1 MRISDW
7 RSDVCSSDLKR
18 QRLEAAEIA
27 RRLQRLAE
35 HPMRYVS
42 FALNYGKGQRERGLV
57 NKLEHDDW
65 AGRGGL
71 ADQHYYQG
79 IFRLQPGKALILET
93 ELPERVRY
101 WNIQLNDP
109 LWNTIDWLN
118 HQSSLNGG
126 QAIIGTDGKFRAV
139 ISAEDPGE
147 IGR

>member
-79 IFRLQPGKALILET
+79 IFRLRSEERRVGKECVST
-93 ELPERVRY
+93 CRSRWSP
-101 WNIQLNDP
+101 D
-109 LWNTIDWLN
+109 
-118 HQSSLNGG
+118 H
-126 QAIIGTDGKFRAV
+126 
-139 ISAEDPGE
+139 
-147 IGR
+147 

>member
-7 RSDVCSSDLKR
+7 SSDVCSSDLQAAYDWGVGSEARIAIERVDRPIKR

-79 IFRLQPGKALILET
+79 IFRLQPGKA
-93 ELPERVRY
+93 
-101 WNIQLNDP
+101 Q
-109 LWNTIDWLN
+109 
-118 HQSSLNGG
+118 
-126 QAIIGTDGKFRAV
+126 
-139 ISAEDPGE
+139 
-147 IGR
+147 IGRAHV